1 MTYELKGTFCTY
13 FETDYVRLDDFP
25 TLESDWGRL
34 LHHLTKA
41 DALLRYGDGEEDTLR
56 SMLENHVLTVLCD
69 IARKKLSNYGNS
81 FANVQ
86 GTAMQAAYVQKL
98 RQDINRWIARL
109 DNYLYSTWQTGNN
122 NSPAAETARWLKERL
137 EQSLSADELDGNN
150 NYYRMLRTVTA
161 IQENVDYYLNQI
173 KDSGDMNPALSLL
186 IVYLKNYGSIAE
198 AFNRRLATLPELY
211 RKDILHAVPQ
221 DAVQDSVYVTIT
233 SSNHSSPT
241 LSNYTDNLF
250 ILTCSHNRMKM
261 ITHQYPHINFLT
273 FLRLIFAFNR
283 ICNPTLFIF
292 ITLLWIAIPNTH
304 GYQITNPPRRTFNAT
319 KRPQYLK
326 SRTHYCTFRLRIRY
340 YPY

>member
-1 MTYELKGTFCTY
+1 MIKRMTYELKGTFCTY

-221 DAVQDSVYVTIT
+221 DAVQDSVYVIIT
-233 SSNHSSPT
+233 PTEGIGGFTLPKDEPFPAGQNTTGEELIYRTEKKEYISPMQCVEADALYGFSNPSYGGA
-241 LSNYTDNLF
+241 LELYT
-250 ILTCSHNRMKM
+250 
-261 ITHQYPHINFLT
+261 
-273 FLRLIFAFNR
+273 
-283 ICNPTLFIF
+283 
-292 ITLLWIAIPNTH
+292 
-304 GYQITNPPRRTFNAT
+304 
-319 KRPQYLK
+319 
-326 SRTHYCTFRLRIRY
+326 
-340 YPY
+340 

>member
-1 MTYELKGTFCTY
+1 MIKRMTYELKGTFCTY

-221 DAVQDSVYVTIT
+221 DAVQDSVYVIIT
-233 SSNHSSPT
+233 PT
-241 LSNYTDNLF
+241 
-250 ILTCSHNRMKM
+250 
-261 ITHQYPHINFLT
+261 
-273 FLRLIFAFNR
+273 
-283 ICNPTLFIF
+283 
-292 ITLLWIAIPNTH
+292 
-304 GYQITNPPRRTFNAT
+304 
-319 KRPQYLK
+319 
-326 SRTHYCTFRLRIRY
+326 
-340 YPY
+340 